1 MVIFMNNNVLI
12 IGNGFDLYHKLPTR
26 YTDFLFLA
34 KNWEVFYALYNEKL
48 IKTSEMNSATKH
60 EQFNVSVD
68 EYGKLTKDAI
78 EDFANHAI
86 CFDNESILILGDIIL
101 RNVWIKYFIETG
113 YSSEGWIDF
122 EAEIEKLLILIEE
135 FCTHDVFSCEGKIMS
150 QAINPTMYQAIKCV
164 MKNSK
169 ALPLNTGLYS
179 KSDIEKIVY
188 GDVKIKLL
196 AELKNELSD
205 LIRALTI
212 YLREFVGN
220 IKIPCF
226 SQQIKE
232 LENINLL
239 NFNYTSTYKSVYGD
253 AKSYHQVHGSLS
265 NDDIVLGVSDNA
277 FNNLDYVYFQKYF
290 QRIQKRTGAYYKT
303 WIPKKFTALE
313 DTPIKVY
320 IMGHSLGMTD
330 KEILKDFFFEEHI
343 TEITIFYHSQYA
355 YEQLVISLIDMFG
368 KNFVIEQTGIER
380 VKFVELDSAVVK

>member
-1 MVIFMNNNVLI
+1 MNNNVLI

-26 YTDFLFLA
+26 YTDFLFLV
-34 KNWEVFYALYNEKL
+34 KNWGEFYTLYTAELAKGER
-48 IKTSEMNSATKH
+48 TESSDKH

-68 EYGKLTKDAI
+68 EYGRLTSEALTDY
-78 EDFANHAI
+78 ANHAS
-86 CFDNESILILGDIIL
+86 CLDNESMSILGDIIS
-101 RNVWIKYFIETG
+101 RNVWIKYFIEIG

-135 FCTHDVFSCEGKIMS
+135 FCMREVFRCEGKIMS
-150 QAINPTMYQAIKCV
+150 QVINPTMYKAIKCV
-164 MKNSK
+164 MTNSK
-169 ALPLNTGLYS
+169 AMPLNVGLYS

-188 GDVKIKLL
+188 GDVKIQLL
-196 AELKNELSD
+196 AELKTELND

-212 YLREFVGN
+212 YMREFVGN
-220 IKIPCF
+220 IKVPFF

-232 LENINLL
+232 LKNINLL
-239 NFNYTSTYKSVYGD
+239 NFNYTYTYKSVYGG
-253 AKSYHQVHGSLS
+253 ANSNHQVHGSLA

-290 QRIQKRTGAYYKT
+290 QRIQKKTGAYYKT
-303 WIPKKFTALE
+303 WIPKEFTALE

-330 KEILKDFFFEEHI
+330 KEILKDFFFERHVS
-343 TEITIFYHSQYA
+343 EITIFYHSQYA

-368 KNFVIEQTGIER
+368 KDFVIEQTGIER
-380 VKFVELDSAVVK
+380 VKFVELKPAVVE